1 MTTDVSLPDQYVL
14 LLQNVVQENRLP
26 QQCTSKH
33 LNNVDWSQRKVAK
46 VADVLRMEYMS
57 SDESE
62 VDEETRRV
70 KRYVVRSFSWESR
83 ELKRA
88 KKKLDR
94 SHQDRFASWP
104 LQANI
109 HTKGATAHIG
119 HVVSRIPIKYG

>member
-14 LLQNVVQENRLP
+14 LLQNVVQEKRFLHNAP
-26 QQCTSKH
+26 QSTSTI
-33 LNNVDWSQRKVAK
+33 VDWSQRKVAK

-62 VDEETRRV
+62 IDEETRRV
-70 KRYVVRSFSWESR
+70 KRYVVRGFSWESR

-94 SHQDRFASWP
+94 SHQDSLPALSKQVFIPREQ
-104 LQANI
+104 L
-109 HTKGATAHIG
+109 
-119 HVVSRIPIKYG
+119 SRLGLWSQESPSKYG